1 MQTRIHGARKINGIL
16 AIVCEGH
23 VLESWTNYLL
33 MQAKITFVAK
43 ALTTLNKAILVS
55 SVK

>member
-1 MQTRIHGARKINGIL
+1 MQTRVHSVRKINGIL
-16 AIVCEGH
+16 TIVCEGRFRK
-23 VLESWTNYLL
+23 LDNLL
-33 MQAKITFVAK
+33 MQAKITFAAT